1 MLQTELNYTNSLDPR
16 QRRHKYFDQPPL
28 QLLFEHL
35 CLEEIFNGDF
45 FSPESASGRQVFKI
59 KTDESEYQTQGTSLR
74 QGYIQK

>member
-35 CLEEIFNGDF
+35 CLEEIPMGVYRK
-45 FSPESASGRQVFKI
+45 AQRVVKYL
-59 KTDESEYQTQGTSLR
+59 KL
-74 QGYIQK
+74 K